1 MASEFDESD
10 FVDRDFQAAQKS
22 PYATSALAAPPPG
35 FNRPPTPE
43 ELESKVSET
52 HQKLAELKRAQ
63 EELQRERAALEET
76 RRRRLE
82 FQTGRSEMQQHLTR
96 GVGLLEEAEFAARR
110 EAEQMA
116 KTLTGLREALDKV
129 QAINEETWTQ
139 DTCSL
144 ELTRALTILDNARME
159 WNAAR
164 LKWPLLDQAPLA
176 GAGGQ
181 EEASAPANS
190 PLESRSFWQLCRL
203 GLALTWPVA
212 LVGLLG
218 LGAITVILL
227 LR

>member
-10 FVDRDFQAAQKS
+10 FIDRDFQAAQKS
-22 PYATSALAAPPPG
+22 PYATSAVAASPPG
-35 FNRPPTPE
+35 FNRPPTRE

-52 HQKLAELKRAQ
+52 HQKLADLKRAQ
-63 EELQRERAALEET
+63 EELERERAALEET

-82 FQTGRSEMQQHLTR
+82 FQTGRAEMQQHLTR
-96 GVGLLEEAEFAARR
+96 GLGLLDKAEFAARR

-139 DTCSL
+139 DNCSL
-144 ELTRALTILDNARME
+144 ELTRALTTLDNARME
-159 WNAAR
+159 WNSAR
-164 LKWPLLDQAPLA
+164 LKWPLLDQAPLT
-176 GAGGQ
+176 GASEQ
-181 EEASAPANS
+181 DEPSAPSNS
-190 PLESRSFWQLCRL
+190 PLETRSFGQLCRL

-212 LVGLLG
+212 LVGLMG
-218 LGAITVILL
+218 LGAIIAILL